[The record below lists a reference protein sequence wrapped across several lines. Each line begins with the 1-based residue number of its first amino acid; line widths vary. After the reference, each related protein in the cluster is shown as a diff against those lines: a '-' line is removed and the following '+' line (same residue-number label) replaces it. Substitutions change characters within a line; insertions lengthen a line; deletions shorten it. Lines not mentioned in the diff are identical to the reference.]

1 MRSISPFTV
10 IFLFD
15 SSGEEALLL
24 ERSPKKKLFPGLY
37 TGIGGKID
45 IKDGEN
51 DPWVAMQREFEEETQ
66 IPWNEIGEKKM
77 VAQVSRREKEESILM
92 FVFSGKIEKEKFSLS
107 CTEGILHWVKKEDVM
122 PLPLIP
128 TSRLVLKNFFLKEN
142 LGNLESVK
150 EAKKDD
156 EIYFAIVNKD
166 YSELLAFPQ

>member
-15 SSGEEALLL
+15 SSGGEVLLL

-45 IKDGEN
+45 IKNGEN
-51 DPWVAMQREFEEETQ
+51 DPWIAMQREFEEETQ
-66 IPWNEIGEKKM
+66 IPWNKIDKKKM
-77 VAQVSRREKEESILM
+77 VAQVSRRGGEESIIM
-92 FVFSGKIEKEKFSLS
+92 FVFSGAIEKEKFPLS
-107 CTEGILHWVKKEDVM
+107 CTEGILHWVKKEDVLF
-122 PLPLIP
+122 LPLIP
-128 TSRLVLKNFFLKEN
+128 TSRLVLKSFFLK
-142 LGNLESVK
+142 GNS
-150 EAKKDD
+150 KKDD

>member
-10 IFLFD
+10 IFLLD
-15 SSGEEALLL
+15 SSGGEVLLL

-51 DPWVAMQREFEEETQ
+51 DPWAAMQREFEEETQ
-66 IPWNEIGEKKM
+66 IPWNKIDKKKM
-77 VAQVSRREKEESILM
+77 VAQVSRRGGRESIIM
-92 FVFSGKIEKEKFSLS
+92 FVFSGAIEKEKFPLS
-107 CTEGILHWVKKEDVM
+107 CTEGILHWVKKEDVLS
-122 PLPLIP
+122 LPLIP
-128 TSRLVLKNFFLKEN
+128 TSRLVLKNFFLK
-142 LGNLESVK
+142 GNS
-150 EAKKDD
+150 KKDD